1 MRADSIHD
9 CRQRSAHQASPR
21 LKKRRN
27 LETLSTDGSA
37 APLTGR
43 PAASSVR
50 VRPRACDS
58 SPLDRNDFGVAR
70 QAVDEGEGTGRV
82 RKHRASLLEEQNWW

>member
-27 LETLSTDGSA
+27 
-37 APLTGR
+37 R
-43 PAASSVR
+43 PAPGTASRASSTEVADAIVYR
-50 VRPRACDS
+50 GAGERPGA
-58 SPLDRNDFGVAR
+58 RNCAR
-70 QAVDEGEGTGRV
+70 EGDVLAGRGGRTRTERLRELELNEG
-82 RKHRASLLEEQNWW
+82 APC